1 MNKLAYLLSLIC
13 ILAFSSC
20 EEDKVYYNTAAK
32 ADFTIGE
39 ESYEIGQTAVFT
51 DTSIPDEGNKIVSW
65 LWEFGDKEESTSTE
79 QNPTFVY
86 QSDGTFTIKLTVTD
100 NNGLSATAKKDL
112 TVLDPAKAINVMW
125 QKEMGGPIEST
136 VSPALS
142 ADGQTVYMITDQ
154 TSTGAFDV
162 KLFAYDTAN
171 GNPKWAFDVTAK
183 MNELNPGGG
192 ASMVYASPAVGPNG
206 DVYIAVRDLKPAN
219 ASHPRALFLFAV
231 GSDGSMKW
239 AYKAADSN
247 LYAVTPAIDA
257 SGNIYFGHRGKK
269 LIVLNPAG
277 SVVKEI
283 SLNVEVL
290 SGLSLSKDGA
300 IYFGSSAKNGYFG
313 YDFASGTQKFIYQKD
328 LGGTAL
334 KGNSYTV
341 GADGTIYT
349 VAELTTGGAV
359 IALNPDGTEKWAYK
373 TPGVIINGG
382 VAIGADGTLY
392 ANGGKAITGETS
404 GGVIALNA
412 DGSLKWQ
419 YATSEDVSSCVP
431 IVDNRGYIHIISDK
445 AVYYVIK
452 PDGSLLSSSELGVK
466 CLSSPVMDS
475 KGYLYVGIEAVAG
488 ASDMVC
494 ISSGAK
500 SYANSAWPMKG
511 QNPQRTGLQK

>member
-13 ILAFSSC
+13 VLVFSSC
-20 EEDKVYYNTAAK
+20 EEDKVYYHTAAK
-32 ADFTIGE
+32 ADFIIGE
-39 ESYEIGQTAVFT
+39 DMYELGQTTVFK
-51 DTSIPDEGNKIVSW
+51 DASVPDEGNKIVSW
-65 LWEFGDKEESTSTE
+65 LWEFGDMAKSTSTE
-79 QNPTFVY
+79 QNPSFVY
-86 QSDGTFTIKLTVTD
+86 QSDGTFTVKLTVTD

-112 TVLDPAKAINVMW
+112 TILDPAKAINVIW
-125 QKEMGGPIEST
+125 QKEMGGPVEST

-142 ADGQTVYMITDQ
+142 ADGKTVYMITDQ

-162 KLFAYDTAN
+162 KLFAYDTTN
-171 GNPKWAFDVTAK
+171 GTLKWAFDVTAK

-219 ASHPRALFLFAV
+219 VAHPRALFLFAV
-231 GSDGSMKW
+231 KSNGNLNW

-269 LIVLNPAG
+269 LIVLSAAG
-277 SVVKEI
+277 DVIKEI
-283 SLNVEVL
+283 SLGVEVL
-290 SGLSLSKDGA
+290 SGVSLSKDGT
-300 IYFGSSAKNGYFG
+300 IYFGSSGKNGYFG
-313 YDFASGTQKFIYQKD
+313 YDYATGTQKFIYQKD

-334 KGNSYTV
+334 KGNSYSI

-359 IALNPDGTEKWAYK
+359 IALNPDGTEKWIHQ
-373 TPGVIINGG
+373 TPGAIINGG
-382 VAIGADGTLY
+382 VTIGADGTLY
-392 ANGGKAITGETS
+392 ATGGKAVDGENS
-404 GGVIALNA
+404 AGVVALNA
-412 DGSLKWQ
+412 DGSLKWH
-419 YATSEDVSSCVP
+419 YATAEDVNNCVP

-445 AVYYVIK
+445 AMYYIIK
-452 PDGSLLSSSELGVK
+452 PDGSLLSSAELGVK

-500 SYANSAWPMKG
+500 NYADSAWPMKG